1 MRRDHCEVDDDDGDD
16 ADEGEN
22 DDENDEIK
30 NGDEV
35 ENDGDY
41 DENGDHLDQPSAIRL
56 PLLQNRAPEKYFFRL
71 SSKRTKRSHLAVCP
85 PDITCVHLS
94 SGMVLRSFLSNLR
107 EIEEALSGVARIEGI
122 CQ

>member
-1 MRRDHCEVDDDDGDD
+1 MRRAHCEVDDDDGDD

-35 ENDGDY
+35 ENDGD
-41 DENGDHLDQPSAIRL
+41 ENDDHLDQPFAIRL

-71 SSKRTKRSHLAVCP
+71 SSKRTTRGHLVVC